1 MELMETTVFIH
12 AQQTAKREGVT
23 PIQATVYAVSQDTRI
38 QYVTR
43 VLLYLFIITF
53 LCRLLFS
60 TLLNNNNFIYKA
72 VVI

>member
-1 MELMETTVFIH
+1 MEPMETTVFIH

-43 VLLYLFIITF
+43 YVTTMPTDRHVL
-53 LCRLLFS
+53 
-60 TLLNNNNFIYKA
+60 
-72 VVI
+72 

>member
-1 MELMETTVFIH
+1 MEPMETTVFIH

-43 VLLYLFIITF
+43 VLLNLFIIIF
-53 LCRLLFS
+53 LVVFFFLLC
-60 TLLNNNNFIYKA
+60 
-72 VVI
+72 